1 MQFLSYINYFF
12 LITLCVVCALDEQL
26 RESVPPFTEF
36 THSHWSN
43 SLSQQTRHQTVARL
57 RYDSSPD
64 LHSTNEMPRKPA
76 LMHVLIAVCTQVE

>member
-57 RYDSSPD
+57 RDTTAAQIYTPQMRC
-64 LHSTNEMPRKPA
+64 HAGP
-76 LMHVLIAVCTQVE
+76 H